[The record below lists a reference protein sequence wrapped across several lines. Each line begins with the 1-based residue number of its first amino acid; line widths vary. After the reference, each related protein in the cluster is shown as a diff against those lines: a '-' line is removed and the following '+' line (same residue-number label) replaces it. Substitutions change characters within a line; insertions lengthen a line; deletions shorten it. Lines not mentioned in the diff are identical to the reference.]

1 MSLCRLCNCAKV
13 NSVTDPCESG
23 PPWQLVD
30 HRLFE
35 LSKVTAS
42 GLFSALKYP
51 PEDSI
56 ATLAAGVPLAESL
69 VPVNSEMLSE
79 PRLGT
84 HSPTELAGLGACQ
97 RSTGQHVRLRERR

>member
-1 MSLCRLCNCAKV
+1 M
-13 NSVTDPCESG
+13 TEPCESG

-42 GLFSALKYP
+42 GVLSALKYP

-56 ATLAAGVPLAESL
+56 ATLAAGAPLAERL
-69 VPVNSEMLSE
+69 VPVNSEMLSD

-84 HSPTELAGLGACQ
+84 HSPIELDAWARVSAVLVSAFAAGSGMDAAANKVTC
-97 RSTGQHVRLRERR
+97 